1 MIIGIGN
8 DLIDIRRIE
17 RTLERFGERFIE
29 RIFTPLERQKAERR
43 RNRVETYAKRF
54 AAKEACSKALGT
66 GFRRGVYWRDLG
78 VVNLPGGKPS
88 MKLTGGALKRLQE
101 LTPTGMKAQID
112 LTLTDEPPLGQ
123 AVVIISVVPA
133 DPEGG
138 GDQVI

>member
-17 RTLERFGERFIE
+17 QTLERFGERFIE
-29 RIFTPLERQKAERR
+29 RIFTPLEQQKAERR

-66 GFRRGVYWRDLG
+66 GFRRGVFWRDLG
-78 VVNLPGGKPS
+78 VINLPGGKPS
-88 MKLTGGALKRLQE
+88 MELTGGALKRLQE
-101 LTPTGMKAQID
+101 LTPPGMKAQID

-123 AVVIISVVPA
+123 AFVIITAVPETA
-133 DPEGG
+133 QD
-138 GDQVI
+138 GDNR